1 MNNGRWKVKIPI
13 ILTITDVCMCLMPV
27 VLFGIGLIIGSSPSD
42 LIDGLCGISFVVLFI
57 FFVIGVFVVPCEQ
70 FALIIWAIATKKRW
84 LLGIHIPFTVISTI
98 ECIVVVYFLH
108 CISMQ

>member
-84 LLGIHIPFTVISTI
+84 LLGIHIPFTILSTI
-98 ECIVVVYFLH
+98 ECIAVVDYLH
-108 CISMQ
+108 FVCRQ